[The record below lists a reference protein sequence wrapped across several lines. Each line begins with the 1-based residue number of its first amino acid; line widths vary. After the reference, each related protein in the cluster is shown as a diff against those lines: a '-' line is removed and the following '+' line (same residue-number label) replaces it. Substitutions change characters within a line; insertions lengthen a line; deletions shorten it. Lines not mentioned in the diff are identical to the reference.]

1 MNGMSVRCNKAT
13 LKCNND
19 IPIKK
24 ELRISFIINIIK
36 EAWKLI
42 LLSST
47 TLCRGATELRK
58 MSLTLRPVACELFSS
73 SLMKSIARLRTT
85 ISQRI
90 LRFIFTLENN
100 LAVFHEA
107 EAIHHNRF
115 LG

>member
-1 MNGMSVRCNKAT
+1 MNGMSVRCSKAS
-13 LKCNND
+13 LKWNND
-19 IPIKK
+19 IPINK
-24 ELRISFIINIIK
+24 ELRRYINTKVFIY
-36 EAWKLI
+36 ALFY
-42 LLSST
+42 LCST

-90 LRFIFTLENN
+90 LRFIFTLKNN